1 MEILDLANKFEKS
14 FNLQKKR
21 ERNSGPSLKNTQ
33 TKGKKEN
40 KFKCLKKIENCKKR
54 LNIGTELCVY
64 CKWGPLSL
72 NGC

>member
-40 KFKCLKKIENCKKR
+40 KFKCLKKLKTAES
-54 LNIGTELCVY
+54 V
-64 CKWGPLSL
+64 
-72 NGC
+72 